1 MATNQNEIFIF
12 NESEKIEIYW
22 CGKIL
27 PSELVCATAIVQAHL
42 ISLSVVNFFFI
53 SRLVHIFFWCVCVE
67 CFDDVA
73 VAVAR
78 SLAGLFVYFSLVRN
92 CQHAR
97 LNFRAKFSKHFDCLA
112 SILQFDIDVHART
125 HALTRPN
132 TRRHSQ

>member
-53 SRLVHIFFWCVCVE
+53 SRLVHYFFGVYVWNVSMMLLLLLHVRLLACLFIFLSYAIV
-67 CFDDVA
+67 
-73 VAVAR
+73 
-78 SLAGLFVYFSLVRN
+78 
-92 CQHAR
+92 
-97 LNFRAKFSKHFDCLA
+97 
-112 SILQFDIDVHART
+112 
-125 HALTRPN
+125 N
-132 TRRHSQ
+132 TPG